1 MATSI
6 ASAFTQRKVKKY
18 LAMTGEIT
26 LRGRVLPIGG
36 LKEKILAAHRGNIK
50 MVIIPKDN
58 EKDLAEVPHN
68 VQNALQIVFVDHID
82 EVLDIAFVKDEDIF
96 SNTEKNDMQGIA
108 QPVN

>member
-1 MATSI
+1 
-6 ASAFTQRKVKKY
+6 
-18 LAMTGEIT
+18 
-26 LRGRVLPIGG
+26 VLPIGG

-68 VQNALQIVFVDHID
+68 VQNALKIVFVDHID

-96 SNTEKNDMQGIA
+96 SNAEKNDMQVIA